1 MDVLEHRAGNS
12 RSTKPYA
19 AKTNILWD
27 MGHGFASSSGIR
39 IRLEYSIMN
48 TYDSLLSGRLLYSGC
63 PTPLALPSHFFNG
76 YQPRTLSFVEPS
88 T

>member
-19 AKTNILWD
+19 TKQKTFSWD
-27 MGHGFASSSGIR
+27 VGHRFASSSGIR

-48 TYDSLLSGRLLYSGC
+48 TYDSLLLW
-63 PTPLALPSHFFNG
+63 PLALLGVSHPN
-76 YQPRTLSFVEPS
+76 
-88 T
+88 